1 MINDNT
7 SQRFD
12 NSITKKSEH
21 FRLRLFYSIIHSKG
35 IEPLSQEPESCVIS
49 ITLRVVTIILYHI
62 KIKRKDLLNKSF
74 LILNYNSISPNKSAI
89 EKPVC
94 VSGSS

>member
-35 IEPLSQEPESCVIS
+35 IF
-49 ITLRVVTIILYHI
+49 RYHTG
-62 KIKRKDLLNKSF
+62 RKKQ
-74 LILNYNSISPNKSAI
+74 K
-89 EKPVC
+89 KT
-94 VSGSS
+94 